1 MMIQVLTTI
10 AYAVVAMAAAHGA
23 LGSRQY
29 KWLLAGLAIH
39 MMVVTVRAGL
49 WGAWPD
55 SAAWDWNSVHRLT
68 ISVTAAV
75 SLWEWRHSLSQPR
88 PL

>member
-1 MMIQVLTTI
+1 MIQVLTTV
-10 AYAVVAMAAAHGA
+10 AYAVVAVAAMRGA
-23 LGSRQY
+23 LGSRRY
-29 KWLLAGLAIH
+29 RWLLAGLALHI
-39 MMVVTVRAGL
+39 VIVTVRAGC
-49 WGAWPD
+49 WAVWPD